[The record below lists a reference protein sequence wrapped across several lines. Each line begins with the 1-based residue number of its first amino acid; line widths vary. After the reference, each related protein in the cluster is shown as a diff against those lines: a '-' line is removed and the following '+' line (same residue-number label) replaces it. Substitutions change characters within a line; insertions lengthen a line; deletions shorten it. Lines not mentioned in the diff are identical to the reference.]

1 MMTPSVPRT
10 PSVTEAPTE
19 PGEPRTEP
27 APTARDSEAF
37 LVARGSTPELESTE
51 YRLGAVIGRGGMGE
65 VLIAHDMRIGRDVA
79 VKRMRSRSPSESEID
94 RFVREAR
101 IQARLDHPAIV
112 PVHEV
117 GLDRDGKP
125 YFTMRRLTGTNLH
138 DLLRT
143 RAVSQQ
149 RLLRAF
155 ADVCL
160 ALDYAHARGVIHRD
174 LKPAN
179 IMLGDFGEVYVLD
192 WGVARCVDEET
203 NDTDDEHRGRMT
215 EVGAI
220 LGTPGYIAPEQL
232 VGAPAG
238 TAADVYSL
246 GAILFEILT
255 GEPLHPVDDAYAS
268 TLDRSCVA
276 PTMRTPLRAI
286 APELD
291 VACVAALAGVAA
303 LRLSARQLADRIQ
316 RYLDGD
322 RDVERRCALAAEQLA
337 IARMSL
343 ANDPVAGRAEAMRI
357 AGRAL
362 ALDPDSTAAADLVT
376 SLMLE
381 PPAELPA
388 ELVERIAGA
397 DADIMRQQARVAK
410 LALLAFFPFVP
421 MLAVMGINDLTA
433 VAAVFGSVGL
443 AILGLWLL
451 AWRLHPRAFVIAPLL
466 GAVVIIACE
475 RAIGPFFIV
484 PGLIATITVALV
496 SFPQLID
503 RPRFV
508 IGAMIASFLI
518 PVTLE
523 LTGVLHGT
531 WELVEGGVLSKS
543 PSVDVT
549 GALGTL
555 FLILTHVAM
564 ILVIG
569 FYARALALSRRDFQR
584 KLEIQAWHLGQLLP
598 RRPQIA
604 KGSQQ

>member
-19 PGEPRTEP
+19 PGPTEP
-27 APTARDSEAF
+27 APTARDSESF
-37 LVARGSTPELESTE
+37 LVARGSTPELESNE
-51 YRLGAVIGRGGMGE
+51 YRLGEVIGRGGMGE

-79 VKRMRSRSPSESEID
+79 VKRMRSRAPSESEID

-138 DLLRT
+138 ELLRT

-160 ALDYAHARGVIHRD
+160 AIDYAHARGVIHRD

-192 WGVARCVDEET
+192 WGVARCLDET
-203 NDTDDEHRGRMT
+203 NDTDERTQRMT

-232 VGAPAG
+232 VGSPAG

-255 GEPLHPVDDAYAS
+255 GQALHPADDAYAS
-268 TLDRSCVA
+268 TLDRPCVA
-276 PTMRTPLRAI
+276 PTMRSPKRAI
-286 APELD
+286 PPELD

-322 RDVERRCALAAEQLA
+322 RDVERRRALAAEQLA
-337 IARMSL
+337 VARL
-343 ANDPVAGRAEAMRI
+343 ALATDPVGGRAEAMRI

-362 ALDPDSTAAADLVT
+362 ALDPDSPVAADLVT

-388 ELVERIAGA
+388 EVVERIAVA
-397 DADIMRQQARVAK
+397 DAEITRKQARSAK

-421 MLAVMGINDLTA
+421 MLVAMGINDFAA
-433 VAAVFGSVGL
+433 VAGVFGTVGL

-451 AWRLHPRAFVIAPLL
+451 AWRLHPRAFVLAPFL
-466 GAVVIIACE
+466 GAVVIFACE

-484 PGLIATITVALV
+484 PGLITIITVALV
-496 SFPQLID
+496 SFPHLID
-503 RPRFV
+503 RPRLV

-518 PVTLE
+518 PVGLE
-523 LTGVLHGT
+523 LTGVIRGT
-531 WELVEGGVLSKS
+531 WELVDGGVLSRS
-543 PSVDVT
+543 PSVDLT

-555 FLILTHVAM
+555 FLILTHLAM
-564 ILVIG
+564 ICVIG
-569 FYARALALSRRDFQR
+569 FYARALALARRDFQR

-598 RRPQIA
+598 RRPTIA

>member
-1 MMTPSVPRT
+1 
-10 PSVTEAPTE
+10 
-19 PGEPRTEP
+19 
-27 APTARDSEAF
+27 
-37 LVARGSTPELESTE
+37 
-51 YRLGAVIGRGGMGE
+51 
-65 VLIAHDMRIGRDVA
+65 MRIGRDVA

-117 GLDRDGKP
+117 GLDKDGKP

-143 RAVSQQ
+143 RPRVIEPGSPARGPESAVSQQ

-155 ADVCL
+155 TDVCL
-160 ALDYAHARGVIHRD
+160 AIDYAHARGVIHRD

-192 WGVARCVDEET
+192 WGVARCLDEDT
-203 NDTDDEHRGRMT
+203 NDTDERRVRMT

-255 GEPLHPVDDAYAS
+255 GQPLHPVDDAYAS
-268 TLDRSCVA
+268 TLDRPCVA

-322 RDVERRCALAAEQLA
+322 RDVERRRALAAEQLA

-388 ELVERIAGA
+388 ELVERIAVA
-397 DADIMRQQARVAK
+397 DADITRQQARSAK

-421 MLAVMGINDLTA
+421 MLAAMGITDVTA
-433 VAAVFGSVGL
+433 VAGVFGTVGL

-451 AWRLHPRAFVIAPLL
+451 AWRLHPRAFVIAPFL
-466 GAVVIIACE
+466 GAVVVFACE

-496 SFPQLID
+496 SFPHLID

-523 LTGVLHGT
+523 LTGVLRGT
-531 WELVEGGVLSKS
+531 WALVDGGVLSKS
-543 PSVDVT
+543 PSVEVT
-549 GALGTL
+549 GALGTG
-555 FLILTHVAM
+555 FLILTHLAM
-564 ILVIG
+564 ICVIG

-598 RRPQIA
+598 RRPKIA